1 MAAKRKKKAA
11 MGRPRVKPRA
21 PAFDREVGRRI
32 RERKKAAGL
41 SDQGLADAIDRSVSQ
56 VYRYQSGDTSVDAP
70 TLAALAMALGCTTS
84 DLVDG
89 IAVKP

>member
-1 MAAKRKKKAA
+1 MASRKKKSL

-21 PAFDREVGRRI
+21 PAFDREVGKRI
-32 RERKKAAGL
+32 RAKKQAAGMN
-41 SDQGLADAIDRSVSQ
+41 DQQLADKVGRSVSQ

-70 TLAALAMALGCTTS
+70 TLAALATALGCTAS

-89 IAVKP
+89 IGAAK